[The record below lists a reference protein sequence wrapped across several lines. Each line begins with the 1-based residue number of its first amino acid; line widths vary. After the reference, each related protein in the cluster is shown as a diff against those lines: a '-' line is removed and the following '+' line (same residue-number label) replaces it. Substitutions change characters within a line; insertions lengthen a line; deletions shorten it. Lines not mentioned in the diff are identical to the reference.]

1 VLALVQELAL
11 ARVLAKMSEVEIL
24 RKRALAFPMFPV
36 SGSSQEQE
44 AFIEKVVK
52 SILKVRK
59 LQSDLDE
66 KKKLNSTK
74 KISGMVQEFVPKMI
88 VKCQAIN
95 MNNTPCKFKATC
107 GKFCKK
113 HQVSKKDLDEL

>member
-1 VLALVQELAL
+1 
-11 ARVLAKMSEVEIL
+11 MSEIEIL
-24 RKRALAFPMFPV
+24 RKRALTFPMFPV

-44 AFIEKVVK
+44 AFINKFVA

-59 LQSDLDE
+59 IQSDLE
-66 KKKLNSTK
+66 EYKKLNSTK
-74 KISGMVQEFVPKMI
+74 LISGMVQCVPKTMI
-88 VKCQAIN
+88 KCQAVN

-113 HQVSKKDLDEL
+113 HQISKKDLDEL